1 MKNCKP
7 VDKHFIIKQHMV
19 TYPISANGII
29 ALAKLTTFN
38 IIFQIETNQK
48 IRQRHCYTI
57 QNPTLSKLDSR
68 F

>member
-29 ALAKLTTFN
+29 ALAKLTTFKYYFSN
-38 IIFQIETNQK
+38 WNQPK
-48 IRQRHCYTI
+48 NKTEALLYD
-57 QNPTLSKLDSR
+57 SKSNAY
-68 F
+68 